1 MKSPNTVTYIINFRQ
16 FICIF
21 SLHKNFFICGDS
33 EIFIKNKIFENIKIR
48 NQISQFSVRDQRNI
62 LLPDQSQRMSF
73 LNLVSRLILQVQ
85 ICFLL
90 GNFRYTSGLFQALSG
105 DSFVVALLV
114 ECSKILL
121 KLGFQALVWRFINF
135 TCVDFIQNFRSSL
148 FAIKFSLDHTNN
160 DH

>member
-1 MKSPNTVTYIINFRQ
+1 MHLQFASKFILLVVTVR
-16 FICIF
+16 
-21 SLHKNFFICGDS
+21 FFK
-33 EIFIKNKIFENIKIR
+33 KNKIFENIKIK

-85 ICFLL
+85 ICFLP
-90 GNFRYTSGLFQALSG
+90 GNFRYISGLFQALSG

-114 ECSKILL
+114 EYSKTLL
-121 KLGFQALVWRFINF
+121 KLSFLATVWHLKDF

-148 FAIKFSLDHTNN
+148 FSIKFSFDHANN